1 MNGYRLLYLAAIA
14 ALLLSLSLGCSS
26 GEDASSTD
34 KAPGERT
41 PVASNEPLTDSAQIA
56 QAFNEVIE
64 RVAYGD
70 KSGMWENEFS
80 YLRDDQTFEYYRT
93 THQMVTIAK
102 KDTLDSVQIMAV
114 EFFKPDSAIADV
126 RLHFT
131 GPTNV
136 QSKLDQPV
144 TVYWRRGKWI
154 KPTVSVMSHQAQ
166 YDEIIRRADSAAQ
179 AEAERNGG

>member
-1 MNGYRLLYLAAIA
+1 MNGYRLLYLACIA
-14 ALLLSLSLGCSS
+14 VLVMSLSFGCSS
-26 GEDASSTD
+26 DTETAGSDSQSPRQQAASS
-34 KAPGERT
+34 
-41 PVASNEPLTDSAQIA
+41 EPLTDSAQIA

-93 THQMVTIAK
+93 THSMVKVAQ
-102 KDTLDSVQIMAV
+102 KDTLDSVQIIGV

-131 GPTNV
+131 GPTDV
-136 QSKLDQPV
+136 QSTLDQPV
-144 TVYWRRGKWI
+144 TVYWRRGRWI
-154 KPTVSVMSHQAQ
+154 KPTVSVISQQVQ
-166 YDEIIRRADSAAQ
+166 YDELIRRADSAAK
-179 AEAERNGG
+179 AEAQGS